1 MLLQLEEPMGEAWKF
16 SKTNSFSSIGKDG
29 QNYAFIFCYLEI
41 VKYSVLIEMVA
52 DLINVGLDVKFVIFQ
67 VDSSNL
73 TSFKKRQHAIQTP
86 SS

>member
-1 MLLQLEEPMGEAWKF
+1 MGEAWKF
-16 SKTNSFSSIGKDG
+16 SKTNSFSSIGKNG
-29 QNYAFIFCYLEI
+29 QNCAFMFCYLES
-41 VKYSVLIEMVA
+41 VKYSVQIEMVT

-73 TSFKKRQHAIQTP
+73 TSFKKWQQAIQAP